1 MNTTKNQLAILGKVL
16 EILPITQGN
25 EYKNQVFCITTIG
38 DFPSTV
44 AFTVWEKSII
54 YLERIQEGDIVQ
66 VFFNAKSR
74 KNNEK
79 YYSELIACKID
90 VDIQAT
96 LSERTKNL
104 EQ

>member
-1 MNTTKNQLAILGKVL
+1 MNTTKNQLVILGKVL

-25 EYKNQVFCITTIG
+25 EYKNQVFSITTIG

-54 YLERIQEGDIVQ
+54 YLERIQVEDIVQ
-66 VFFNAKSR
+66 VLFNVKSR
-74 KNNEK
+74 KHNDK
-79 YYSELIACKID
+79 YYTELIAWRID

-96 LSERTKNL
+96 LVERSKNI
-104 EQ
+104 EG